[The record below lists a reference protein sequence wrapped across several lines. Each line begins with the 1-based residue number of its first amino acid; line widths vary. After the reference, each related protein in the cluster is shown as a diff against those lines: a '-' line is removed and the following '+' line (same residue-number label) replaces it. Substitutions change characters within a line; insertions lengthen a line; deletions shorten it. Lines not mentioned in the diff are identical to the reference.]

1 MHASGGTG
9 RLSGRVGGR
18 VVVHAGPLA
27 VMLSAVL
34 LSASAQYALAA
45 DPEQDKAAAAEP
57 ANDGV
62 PAEPETPTDFATLVR
77 QLGDESFAVRE
88 KAQRT
93 IEGSEAIS
101 LKAIEAYVR
110 AEGAGLTLEQRER
123 LIAAGR
129 ARFIATDRAALG
141 VQFSF
146 ALPNRAVIEQT
157 FAPFDSQRVL
167 QAGDIISEIGGVQVE
182 GPGAQSI
189 VRAAI
194 FSRDPGDVVPITV
207 RRGGEMVR
215 SEVRL
220 GRFSDLNGAQ
230 NFGNRVPDADLLA
243 AWRVRSRSYAGGG
256 TPIRAVVAAEAWK
269 PESTAERLRDM
280 RFKQINAG
288 EAVAPEVVAGG
299 VPRGASAL
307 EPGQQLVQ
315 RNGMVVQVQALPR
328 MMERELE
335 RRMTPAEE
343 LQRLATTRRNL
354 ADNLRA
360 LVDARGAAPGNAQVE
375 TAITDLERRI
385 AALDRA
391 RTAIERE
398 ITDKGGKVPELKPA
412 PGEDNNDG
420 LER

>member
-1 MHASGGTG
+1 MHAIGGTG
-9 RLSGRVGGR
+9 RRSGRVGRAG
-18 VVVHAGPLA
+18 VHAGPLA

-34 LSASAQYALAA
+34 VSASAGWALAA
-45 DPEQDKAAAAEP
+45 DPEQDKAAAPAEP

-77 QLGDESFAVRE
+77 QLGDDSFAVRE

-167 QAGDIISEIGGVQVE
+167 QAGDIIAEIGGVSVE

-256 TPIRAVVAAEAWK
+256 TPIRAGVAAEAWK
-269 PESTAERLRDM
+269 PESTAERLRDV

-307 EPGQQLVQ
+307 EPGQQMVQ
-315 RNGMVVQVQALPR
+315 RNGMVIQVQALPR
-328 MMERELE
+328 LMEREE
-335 RRMTPAEE
+335 QRRMTPAEE

-354 ADNLRA
+354 AENLRG

-412 PGEDNNDG
+412 PGEEDKDG